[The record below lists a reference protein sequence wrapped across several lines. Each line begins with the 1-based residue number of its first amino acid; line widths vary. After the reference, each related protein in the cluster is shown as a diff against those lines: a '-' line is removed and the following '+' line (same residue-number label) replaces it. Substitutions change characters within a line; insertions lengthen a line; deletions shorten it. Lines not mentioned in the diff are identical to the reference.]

1 MIAVRVAPGCYIGDM
16 ATAAEK
22 CDREIKIRLPSA
34 LHEDMRRVAADSDR
48 STAAEIRR
56 ALKQHVARHQ
66 QEGAAP
72 R

>member
-1 MIAVRVAPGCYIGDM
+1 M
-16 ATAAEK
+16 AATIER

-56 ALKQHVARHQ
+56 AMKQHVARHQ
-66 QEGAAP
+66 REGAAP